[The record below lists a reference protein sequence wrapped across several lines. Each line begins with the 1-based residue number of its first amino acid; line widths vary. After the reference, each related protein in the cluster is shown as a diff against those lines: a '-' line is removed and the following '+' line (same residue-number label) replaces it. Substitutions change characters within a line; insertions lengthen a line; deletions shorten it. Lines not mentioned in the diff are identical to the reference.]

1 MKLESLK
8 TSKFFAFRGNELL
21 NTINIVGGLLY
32 RTGVPMGSDCWD
44 DSCGRDIQC
53 TDGSSYDLAQ
63 MVQGGAGETFYEEV
77 DGEEIPVQLIIIQP

>member
-1 MKLESLK
+1 
-8 TSKFFAFRGNELL
+8 
-21 NTINIVGGLLY
+21 
-32 RTGVPMGSDCWD
+32 MGSDCWD